1 PQVVVLCGD
10 VSVVDLVG
18 RGTALRRHPAFGSAG
33 ANANFVSRD
42 ARGEWAMRT
51 FERGVEGE
59 TLACGTGAI
68 ASAAL
73 IVAWGLAAA
82 DPVVVR
88 TRSGLPLGV
97 RFQGTA
103 DGGVV
108 PSLRG
113 EGRIVYHGTLG
124 EL

>member
-1 PQVVVLCGD
+1 
-10 VSVVDLVG
+10 
-18 RGTALRRHPAFGSAG
+18 
-33 ANANFVSRD
+33 
-42 ARGEWAMRT
+42 M
-51 FERGVEGE
+51 
-59 TLACGTGAI
+59 LACGTGAI

-124 EL
+124 DL